1 MCQSKP
7 KVFCQRNVNNGFIDF
22 YLKVDRGQSNGI
34 YLFTTDYFSYNV
46 YDTYIRGRRTDEM
59 YGNTSKVRQQKIRER
74 ILRSLKYIEQ
84 EYSIDI
90 FERSGKKFYSK
101 KERRY
106 DLSYEMWYTKVI
118 YPNAARRLRLL

>member
-46 YDTYIRGRRTDEM
+46 YDTYIKGRRIDEM

-106 DLSYEMWYTKVI
+106 DLSYEM
-118 YPNAARRLRLL
+118 